1 MTPVPH
7 IPQEPEK
14 GFVINSKTLT
24 TLVAILT
31 IVGFLF
37 VSVSK
42 VNSWDSRISN
52 LEQYRIES
60 AENSKE
66 LLNELKMTNGN
77 INNLRIDLEKTRVL
91 VETNKKK

>member
-14 GFVINSKTLT
+14 GFAINSKTLT